1 MKITP
6 IDIHQKVFKKA
17 SFRGY
22 DIDEVDEFLEKV
34 GREFELLFS
43 ENQRLKERLGR
54 AEEQMK
60 DYIEMEKTLKE
71 TLIAAQKSSGELKL
85 NAEKESELIIRES
98 EIAAE
103 KLVESAKNEA
113 RMIMKE
119 IAKLKQQ
126 KKLIKLDLKSLL
138 DSYYEMLGIDIPTS
152 RILQEK
158 INDLRKEASN
168 G

>member
-6 IDIHQKVFKKA
+6 LDIHQKVFKKA
-17 SFRGY
+17 AFRGY
-22 DIDEVDEFLEKV
+22 DIDEVDEFLEKI
-34 GREFELLFS
+34 GREFEILYT
-43 ENQRLKERLGR
+43 ENQRLKERLNR

-60 DYIEMEKTLKE
+60 DYIDMEKTLKE

-98 EIAAE
+98 EISAE

-138 DSYYEMLGIDIPTS
+138 DSYYEMLSLEIPLS
-152 RILQEK
+152 RIFQEK
-158 INDLRKEASN
+158 IKEVKK
-168 G
+168 